1 MHRTR
6 EPDVGG
12 GGLAEAGTDESETW
26 WWMPWHGGSLA
37 EEGSQGPTCAVGRAA
52 RGTCRGGDRGGA
64 RARLHR
70 DRGRGRPDHGAGR
83 WRAEPST
90 RGLVRRARRCTDGTL
105 THSRVPPHPK
115 RCPPVLPASRC
126 CFAPSRSVPSYTR
139 SVHSTAPV
147 RGFAELAERSARG
160 RFRLRNRSV
169 NSGPRSYSAPHRP
182 IFLSTPIVGPAF
194 SPK

>member
-1 MHRTR
+1 MPR
-6 EPDVGG
+6 
-12 GGLAEAGTDESETW
+12 LAQT
-26 WWMPWHGGSLA
+26 
-37 EEGSQGPTCAVGRAA
+37 
-52 RGTCRGGDRGGA
+52 
-64 RARLHR
+64 
-70 DRGRGRPDHGAGR
+70 
-83 WRAEPST
+83 
-90 RGLVRRARRCTDGTL
+90 RARRGGGCRGTVAASRRKGARDRRVRSVAPRVVRAVEETEVAHGRGFIEIGAGVVQTTEPDDGGQSPRHEAWCAAPVDAL
-105 THSRVPPHPK
+105 TALSHTPESPHPK